1 MAYKYSKI
9 DNDNIGWFTKDM
21 SRATLLGIQLAEGKL
36 RGLNTFN
43 VNFQYPISVFAGKNC
58 SGKSSLLAVSSCA
71 FHNSDAGYKLAGRN
85 QPYYTFSDFF
95 IQSKEEIPPQ
105 GISIR
110 YKILHDNWRVTKY
123 LPEGKGIAFQTR
135 RKKTGGKWNDYSKR
149 VERNVVFLG
158 IERVVPFS
166 EKKVYKN
173 YRSYFKKSQK
183 LGWEN
188 KVQNTVGKILGKK
201 YDDLWFI
208 YHGKYRIP
216 MVKVD
221 NHIYSGFN
229 MGAGENAL
237 IEFFSIIYGCPKGV
251 LIVIDEMELGLHEE
265 AQIKFINELKTIC
278 YDQKA
283 QVIGTTHSQTILKHL
298 PPVARFYIESVG
310 ENTIITD
317 SITSLYAA
325 GKLAGENSNEL
336 DIFVE
341 DSIAKKIL
349 ELAISTEIRNRVNII
364 SIGSASAISRQ
375 MAARYKN
382 LKKGECIA
390 IMDGDKKGQ
399 FNEHKSIF
407 LNALESKTSNEEIDN
422 WLNQRVEYIPGDTW
436 PESWVLNEIKSSE
449 CSLVCLMINV
459 KKDELLFFIQEALLA
474 GKHHEFFTLSKKVNL
489 DQDLIVSACAKEVIS
504 MNRESFRILEKFI
517 LNKLNS

>member
-188 KVQNTVGKILGKK
+188 KVQNTREKI
-201 YDDLWFI
+201 
-208 YHGKYRIP
+208 
-216 MVKVD
+216 
-221 NHIYSGFN
+221 
-229 MGAGENAL
+229 
-237 IEFFSIIYGCPKGV
+237 
-251 LIVIDEMELGLHEE
+251 
-265 AQIKFINELKTIC
+265 
-278 YDQKA
+278 
-283 QVIGTTHSQTILKHL
+283 
-298 PPVARFYIESVG
+298 
-310 ENTIITD
+310 
-317 SITSLYAA
+317 
-325 GKLAGENSNEL
+325 
-336 DIFVE
+336 
-341 DSIAKKIL
+341 
-349 ELAISTEIRNRVNII
+349 
-364 SIGSASAISRQ
+364 
-375 MAARYKN
+375 
-382 LKKGECIA
+382 
-390 IMDGDKKGQ
+390 
-399 FNEHKSIF
+399 
-407 LNALESKTSNEEIDN
+407 
-422 WLNQRVEYIPGDTW
+422 
-436 PESWVLNEIKSSE
+436 
-449 CSLVCLMINV
+449 
-459 KKDELLFFIQEALLA
+459 
-474 GKHHEFFTLSKKVNL
+474 
-489 DQDLIVSACAKEVIS
+489 
-504 MNRESFRILEKFI
+504 
-517 LNKLNS
+517 